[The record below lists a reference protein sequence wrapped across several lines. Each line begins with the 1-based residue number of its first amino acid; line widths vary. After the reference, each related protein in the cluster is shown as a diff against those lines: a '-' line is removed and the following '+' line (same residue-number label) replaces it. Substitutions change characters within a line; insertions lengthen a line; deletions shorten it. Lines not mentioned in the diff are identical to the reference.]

1 MNIKFLFPTD
11 RALLNFWL
19 MVFVF
24 LLLSLIFLKN
34 LLKPETALI
43 LGFMVFYFLNE
54 WLKDVEKYKEKEG
67 A

>member
-54 WLKDVEKYKEKEG
+54 WLKGVEKYKEKEG